1 MPINSKY
8 ISYLLR
14 HDSRIETI
22 VDDYGFISLN
32 DLNRII
38 QNDKHEL
45 INEQQLIQMAED
57 STTKKRF
64 EYEYRSSDED
74 PNISKLYIRALN
86 GHSFPLRANIF
97 EPYINND
104 KSSSK
109 YIYHVT
115 NSHLINNIL
124 NEGLKPMARQFV
136 HLYEQKNLVKYD
148 GKRNTLLEIGPIN
161 EEIRLF
167 RSKNGYLMCP
177 DIIPPK
183 YIKPIKR

>member
-14 HDSRIETI
+14 HDNRIENI
-22 VDDYGFISLN
+22 VDDHGFISLD

-38 QNDKHEL
+38 WNDKHEL
-45 INEQQLIQMAED
+45 INEQQMIEITED
-57 STTKKRF
+57 PTTKKRF
-64 EYEYRSSDED
+64 EYEYRPIVEATK
-74 PNISKLYIRALN
+74 NLKLYIRALN
-86 GHSFPLRANIF
+86 GHSFRF
-97 EPYINND
+97 T
-104 KSSSK
+104 

-115 NSHLINNIL
+115 NSHLVENIL

-136 HLYEQKNLVKYD
+136 HLYEQKNSVKYD

-161 EEIRLF
+161 EEIELF

-177 DIIPPK
+177 HIIPPK
-183 YIKPIKR
+183 

>member
-57 STTKKRF
+57 
-64 EYEYRSSDED
+64 
-74 PNISKLYIRALN
+74 
-86 GHSFPLRANIF
+86 
-97 EPYINND
+97 
-104 KSSSK
+104 
-109 YIYHVT
+109 
-115 NSHLINNIL
+115 
-124 NEGLKPMARQFV
+124 
-136 HLYEQKNLVKYD
+136 
-148 GKRNTLLEIGPIN
+148 
-161 EEIRLF
+161 
-167 RSKNGYLMCP
+167 
-177 DIIPPK
+177 
-183 YIKPIKR
+183 